1 MMPNKEKITME
12 NKNGVLLTHKEA
24 AQRLNV
30 SGRTLANWNLNK
42 IRIGKKIYYEE
53 QLIEKILLEGWK
65 HENKR

>member
-1 MMPNKEKITME
+1 ME

-42 IRIGKKIYYEE
+42 IRIGRKIYYGSSREFVG
-53 QLIEKILLEGWK
+53 KSA
-65 HENKR
+65 